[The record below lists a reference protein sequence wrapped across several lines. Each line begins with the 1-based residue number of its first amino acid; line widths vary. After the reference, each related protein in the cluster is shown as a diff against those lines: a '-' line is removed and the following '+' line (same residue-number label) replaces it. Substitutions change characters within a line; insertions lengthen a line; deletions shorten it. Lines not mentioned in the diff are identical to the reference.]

1 MPFSQV
7 KVQKVLVDKG
17 LESIQQSAPKGKAQP
32 RISKFFTS
40 QGSHWAFSTTP
51 LFSTTVISY
60 SCELTWSSFKKNQ
73 SAKLTAATLTFQV
86 FITMFQTH
94 LLLSFNFQN
103 SQKQKILIFMFPIC
117 AIFIKSTTSILR
129 GKMAYFTRK
138 NCTSLQTQYFKPFLT
153 SLRLKT
159 TLVYHLRTIS

>member
-1 MPFSQV
+1 ML
-7 KVQKVLVDKG
+7 QKAKLNLGFPRFHLTG
-17 LESIQQSAPKGKAQP
+17 LSLSILYNTT
-32 RISKFFTS
+32 FFYYCY
-40 QGSHWAFSTTP
+40 QLLMWIN
-51 LFSTTVISY
+51 LIILQ
-60 SCELTWSSFKKNQ
+60 ENQ